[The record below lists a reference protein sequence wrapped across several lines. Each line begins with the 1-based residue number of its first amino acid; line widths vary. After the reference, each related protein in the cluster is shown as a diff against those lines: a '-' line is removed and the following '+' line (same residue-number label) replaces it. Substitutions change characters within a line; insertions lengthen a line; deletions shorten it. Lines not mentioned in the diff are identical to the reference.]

1 MIISCNNCNK
11 NFEINSNL
19 IPIKGRLLQCSACDH
34 RWFFKDKAPI
44 NAVKND
50 NSNIPTSFGKV
61 NGPFPGYFNG
71 EIDNVQIWNTALLQQ
86 EIINCEKEIEVIS
99 STGEKVIV
107 IEGEHAQDNPAYL
120 GEETAKRYI
129 EQSCKPNVWFIAS
142 LKLVAYTVLQY
153 VTIVVA
159 PLND

>member
-50 NSNIPTSFGKV
+50 NSNIPTSF
-61 NGPFPGYFNG
+61 
-71 EIDNVQIWNTALLQQ
+71 DTQINQKND
-86 EIINCEKEIEVIS
+86 EPSINEVLDDKNISNNKEQ
-99 STGEKVIV
+99 TNKNLKYK
-107 IEGEHAQDNPAYL
+107 D
-120 GEETAKRYI
+120 K
-129 EQSCKPNVWFIAS
+129 KS
-142 LKLVAYTVLQY
+142 LNFKKINNKKKKEL
-153 VTIVVA
+153 IF
-159 PLND
+159 